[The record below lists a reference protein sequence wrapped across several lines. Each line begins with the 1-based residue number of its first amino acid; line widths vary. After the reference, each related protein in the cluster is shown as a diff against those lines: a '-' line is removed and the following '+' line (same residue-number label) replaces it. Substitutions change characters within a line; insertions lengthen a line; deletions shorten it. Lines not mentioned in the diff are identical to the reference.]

1 MQSTDP
7 QRTAPAASRAAVP
20 VEPGDVIAEKYRVER
35 VVGAGGVGVVV
46 HATHLAL
53 GEGVAIKLLQRSSQ
67 SEENLLR
74 FEREARALARI
85 KSEHV
90 ARIRDTGTLPS
101 GEPFLVMDLLLGED
115 FGALIKRE
123 TKLEI
128 ARAVDYLLQA
138 CEAVVQAHARGI
150 VHRDLKPANLFLTQ
164 DADGGDLVKVLDFG
178 ISKLKFEA
186 GIEAQA
192 VTQTLSVI
200 GSPLYMSP
208 EQMETPRD
216 ADEASD
222 VWSLGI
228 ILHELVTGRAP
239 FEAPT
244 LPLLCA
250 RICTAPPTR
259 LTEALPGAPEALES
273 LILRALDKD
282 KTKRYP
288 SVAALAVALAPFG
301 TRAGRALADRIAR
314 IAESERM
321 KLENPDGVPDSGV
334 RRWSW
339 SSSPPP
345 PPQEAEGAAPSARA
359 PQGERPAPSRAPS
372 HFKLA
377 IGAIA
382 LGLVCAI
389 GGAAWG
395 KRAATPVATLTA
407 ARALGPLGQSGDR
420 VAMVD
425 LGPSVEPTPTALAA
439 TPLPAGSVSSVAASS
454 ATAVVTASAPVALST
469 ARAPAAAPS
478 NRAGS
483 VPVRR
488 QGRGATKGDVFS
500 ER

>member
-1 MQSTDP
+1 MQSMDP
-7 QRTAPAASRAAVP
+7 HRTAPAASRAVVPAVP
-20 VEPGDVIAEKYRVER
+20 VQPGDVIADKYRVER

-90 ARIRDTGTLPS
+90 ARVRDTGALPS
-101 GEPFLVMDLLLGED
+101 GEPFLVMDLLIGED
-115 FGALIKRE
+115 FGALVKRE

-138 CEAVVQAHARGI
+138 CEAIVQAHAAGI
-150 VHRDLKPANLFLTQ
+150 VHRDLKPANLFLTT

-186 GIEAQA
+186 GIESQA

-222 VWSLGI
+222 VWSLAV
-228 ILHELVTGRAP
+228 ILHELVSGKPP

-250 RICTAPPTR
+250 RICTAPPTP
-259 LTEALPGAPEALES
+259 LTEALPGAPPALEALV
-273 LILRALDKD
+273 LRALDKD
-282 KTKRYP
+282 KTKRHP

-314 IAESERM
+314 IAESERI

-345 PPQEAEGAAPSARA
+345 PADESQGAAPLAPAEDAPVRA
-359 PQGERPAPSRAPS
+359 KAPS

-382 LGLVCAI
+382 LGLVCAV

-395 KRAATPVATLTA
+395 KRAANPTVTVIAT
-407 ARALGPLGQSGDR
+407 RALGPLHQTGGR
-420 VAMVD
+420 ITVAQPEPVR
-425 LGPSVEPTPTALAA
+425 SVAIAAPEPT
-439 TPLPAGSVSSVAASS
+439 VAP
-454 ATAVVTASAPVALST
+454 TASAS
-469 ARAPAAAPS
+469 AAPPAVVS
-478 NRAGS
+478 SARVGS
-483 VPVRR
+483 TGPRTSGRVP
-488 QGRGATKGDVFS
+488 GHGATKGDVFS